1 MAARNHNEKKPKLV
15 AYRRV
20 STVHQER
27 SGLGLEAQQAAIE
40 AYVVSQGGDVSA
52 IEWFIDVE
60 SGKRDD
66 RPEFG
71 KAIAKVRRT
80 RGAVLLVA
88 KQDRMT
94 RRAATSCQLIDE
106 GVFIDVSS
114 PYATQLEQKL
124 KAVIDEEEA
133 RRISDRTKA
142 ALKAAKARGV
152 QLGTPE
158 NLTIEARKAGSETVR
173 NQAIDAYAKT
183 IAEIV
188 GMRESGMS
196 FKAIADALNAKGLVT
211 RTGAEFK
218 PMTVHR
224 ILEREAVC
232 V

>member
-1 MAARNHNEKKPKLV
+1 MNTNTARIAKYV

-20 STVHQER
+20 STQHQER

-40 AYVVSQGGDVSA
+40 AFVASQGGDVSA
-52 IEWFIDVE
+52 IEWFVDVE
-60 SGKRDD
+60 SGKNDD
-66 RPEFG
+66 RPEFQ

-80 RGAVLLVA
+80 RRAVLLVA

-106 GVFIDVSS
+106 GLFIDVSS
-114 PYATQLEQKL
+114 PFASPLEQKL

-133 RRISDRTKA
+133 RRISERTKA

-152 QLGTPE
+152 KLGTPE
-158 NLTIEARKAGSETVR
+158 NLTVDARKAGAEAVR

-188 GMRESGMS
+188 ALRDSGLS
-196 FKAIADALNAKGLVT
+196 YKAISDALNAKGLVT

-224 ILEREAVC
+224 ILEREATC

>member
-1 MAARNHNEKKPKLV
+1 MTTNTARIAKYV

-20 STVHQER
+20 STQHQER

-40 AYVVSQGGDVSA
+40 AFVVSQGGDITDV
-52 IEWFIDVE
+52 EWFVDVE
-60 SGKRDD
+60 SGKNDD
-66 RPEFG
+66 RPEFQ

-80 RGAVLLVA
+80 RRAVLLVA

-106 GVFIDVSS
+106 GLFIDVSS
-114 PYATQLEQKL
+114 PFASPLEQKL

-133 RRISDRTKA
+133 RRISERTKA

-152 QLGTPE
+152 KLGTPG
-158 NLTIEARKAGSETVR
+158 NLTVDARKAGAEAVR

-188 GMRESGMS
+188 ALRDSGLS
-196 FKAIADALNAKGLVT
+196 YKAISDALNAKGLVT

-224 ILEREAVC
+224 ILEREATC